1 MLCAVDQHIPQIT
14 LKRRSR
20 PPWINNEVMKLFI
33 KKKKLWKRLKC
44 SGSQDLFM
52 TFKELR
58 KKTDRLIN
66 SSYSKYLQSLSEK
79 LQDNPNH
86 IWSFYSMKSK
96 EKRIPET
103 VICGN
108 MNSTNLT
115 SKVELFNKFF
125 QSIYAKSSL
134 NPNLSSPD
142 VVNPNLL
149 LNVTTTALHV
159 QGISTNLDISKSP
172 GGDNLP
178 ARILKTCAK
187 ELSVH
192 LTHLFNL
199 SLGSGVMPSLWKS
212 ANITPI
218 HKGDNRKLVENY
230 RSFCLLP
237 IPAKCLERI
246 VHKAIYTHVSPYLS
260 EWQHGFIKG
269 RSCETQLVFT
279 YHQWA
284 LVLDDVRQVDV
295 AFLAFSKAFDR
306 VSYPILLQK
315 LCGFCISGSLLQ
327 WCESYISQRQQ
338 RLVLDGVSLSWSE
351 VSSGVPQ
358 GSL

>member
-125 QSIYAKSSL
+125 QSI
-134 NPNLSSPD
+134 
-142 VVNPNLL
+142 
-149 LNVTTTALHV
+149 
-159 QGISTNLDISKSP
+159 
-172 GGDNLP
+172 
-178 ARILKTCAK
+178 
-187 ELSVH
+187 
-192 LTHLFNL
+192 
-199 SLGSGVMPSLWKS
+199 
-212 ANITPI
+212 
-218 HKGDNRKLVENY
+218 
-230 RSFCLLP
+230 
-237 IPAKCLERI
+237 
-246 VHKAIYTHVSPYLS
+246 
-260 EWQHGFIKG
+260 
-269 RSCETQLVFT
+269 
-279 YHQWA
+279 
-284 LVLDDVRQVDV
+284 
-295 AFLAFSKAFDR
+295 
-306 VSYPILLQK
+306 
-315 LCGFCISGSLLQ
+315 
-327 WCESYISQRQQ
+327 
-338 RLVLDGVSLSWSE
+338 
-351 VSSGVPQ
+351 
-358 GSL
+358 